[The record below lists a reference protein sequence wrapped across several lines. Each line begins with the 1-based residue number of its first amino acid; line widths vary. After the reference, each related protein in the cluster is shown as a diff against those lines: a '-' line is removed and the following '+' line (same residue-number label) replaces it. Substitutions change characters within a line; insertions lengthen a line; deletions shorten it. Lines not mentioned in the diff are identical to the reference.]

1 MCKTSSSWQWR
12 KHLSLEVTF
21 PFWLYSHWASLI
33 AQLVKN
39 PWAFLLSPVYLIF
52 FILRI
57 SMDSFSWFPDISNE
71 FQTVANILCSGL
83 VKITYYHLYLL
94 KLTKNIHC
102 FFTCRLFFFFYQIIV
117 KHVMISSILGE
128 WNCLRKVGI
137 RASCRVIRQKRL
149 SSWPIRWRVNLLQT
163 KGIQFKGMYIISL

>member
-102 FFTCRLFFFFYQIIV
+102 FFTCRLFFFFLSNHSETCDDLFYIGWMKLFKESRDQ
-117 KHVMISSILGE
+117 SILQSDQTE
-128 WNCLRKVGI
+128 EIKFLANKV
-137 RASCRVIRQKRL
+137 
-149 SSWPIRWRVNLLQT
+149 
-163 KGIQFKGMYIISL
+163 KG